1 MSAFTIDELPIPETL
16 DGEQGDAFRE
26 MVEVRNTIEADTIGS
41 RDLNYAADELL
52 PFWQNQ
58 QYQPMRVLVARVDGR
73 VVARAVFEQQAEQA
87 AEASFISIE
96 VLDAYRG
103 QGIGS
108 ALYERLLEWNREAGL
123 RVMQSYVLHRPD
135 NSGPQLPAP
144 TGYGSVPADDPGS
157 RFLLARGFNLEQVDR
172 MSRLP
177 LPMDPTV
184 IKTNLRLAARAAGPN
199 YSLVHWVGRTPDDLV
214 DDLARLRQRMSVDA
228 PAAGLAYAEEQWDAE
243 RIRTTDDLAAKSPR
257 VLLYAAVKHEPSGRL
272 VGFTELSAPPER
284 TRPVDQGDTLVMREH
299 RGHRLG
305 MLLKVSNLK
314 HLEEVRP
321 GHPSVITFNAEEN
334 RYMLAVNEAVGFVP
348 AGYEGGWKKLLD

>member
-1 MSAFTIDELPIPETL
+1 MSAFTIDELPIPENL
-16 DGEQGDAFRE
+16 DGEHGDAFRE
-26 MVEVRNTIEADTIGS
+26 MVEVRNTIEADTIGN
-41 RDLNYAADELL
+41 RDLNYAPDELL

-58 QYQPMRVLVARVDGR
+58 QYNPMRVLVARVDGR
-73 VVARAVFEQQAEQA
+73 VVARAVFELQAEES

-96 VLDAYRG
+96 VLAEHRR

-108 ALYERLLEWNREAGL
+108 ALYERLLEWTREAGL
-123 RVMQSYVLHRPD
+123 RVMQCYVLHRPD
-135 NSGPQLPAP
+135 RTGPQLQAP

-157 RFLLARGFNLEQVDR
+157 RFLVARGFTLEQVDR

-177 LPMDPTV
+177 LPLEPNV
-184 IKTNLRLAARAAGPN
+184 IDTNLRLASRAAGPD

-214 DDLARLRQRMSVDA
+214 EDLARLRQRMSVDA
-228 PAAGLAYAEEQWDAE
+228 PAAGLAFAEEEWDAE

-257 VLLYAAVKHEPSGRL
+257 MLLYAAVRHEPSGRL
-272 VGFTELSAPPER
+272 VGFTELSAPPELS
-284 TRPVDQGDTLVMREH
+284 RPVDQGDTLVIREH

-305 MLLKVSNLK
+305 MLLKISNLK
-314 HLEEVRP
+314 HLEAVRP